1 MLLYIHIPFCVKK
14 CDYCDFLSFSCG
26 DEKIRDNYL
35 RAVIRQL
42 DYYSENSS
50 KFKHISSIFIGGG
63 TPSSLSEDELEKL
76 LSNIAEIVSEAGND
90 LDNIEF
96 TIECNPGTLNE
107 SKLDIMRKYGVNR
120 LSLGLQSA
128 KNEELNCLG
137 RIHTFEDF
145 VNSFNM
151 ARTAGFS
158 NINVDLMS
166 ALPGQTLDS
175 WKSTLEEVVALDPEH
190 ISAYSLIIEEGTPFY
205 ELYGEDAGSEAD
217 LKAEDRLPDED
228 TEREIYHFTKEFL
241 AEHGYNRYE
250 ISNYSRP
257 GFECKHNCGYWT
269 RENYAGIGLGAASLM
284 GDRRYNNTDDLDEY
298 INSYT
303 KNEPGIYAVGIERLS
318 DSDKMGEFMFLGL
331 RLMEGVSAAAFKKA
345 FGRDVFKTYA
355 KAIETS
361 VEEGL
366 MLISDDGDNI
376 RLTERGIDVSNI
388 VFARFI

>member
-14 CDYCDFLSFSCG
+14 CDYCDFLSFPCG

-107 SKLDIMRKYGVNR
+107 SKLSIMRKYGVNR

-128 KNEELNCLG
+128 KNEELKCLG

-145 VNSFNM
+145 VKSFNM

-205 ELYGEDAGSEAD
+205 KLYGEDAGSEAD

-228 TEREIYHFTKEFL
+228 TERDIYHFTKTFL
-241 AEHGYNRYE
+241 AEHGFKRYE
-250 ISNYSRP
+250 ISNYAKP

-269 RENYAGIGLGAASLM
+269 REDYAGIGLGAASLM
-284 GDRRYNNTDDLDEY
+284 NDTRYNELEDLEEY
-298 INSYT
+298 INSYL
-303 KNEPGIYAVGIERLS
+303 ESESGLYAAHIEHLKPF
-318 DSDKMGEFMFLGL
+318 DCMGEFMFLGL
-331 RLMEGVSAAAFKKA
+331 RMMRGVSIADFKDK
-345 FGRDVFKTYA
+345 FNKDIYDVFG
-355 KAIETS
+355 KAINTS

-366 MLISDDGDNI
+366 MENYDNGDKL
-376 RLTERGIDVSNI
+376 RLTDRGIDVSNI

>member
-107 SKLDIMRKYGVNR
+107 SKLSIMRKYGVNR

-128 KNEELNCLG
+128 KNAELKCLG

-151 ARTAGFS
+151 ARTAGFT

-175 WKSTLEEVVALDPEH
+175 WKESLEKVVTLNPEH

-228 TEREIYHFTKEFL
+228 TERDIYHFTKTFL
-241 AEHGYNRYE
+241 AEHGFKRYE
-250 ISNYSRP
+250 ISNYAKP

-269 RENYAGIGLGAASLM
+269 REDYAGIGLGAASLM
-284 GDRRYNNTDDLDEY
+284 NDTRYNELEDLEEY
-298 INSYT
+298 INSYL
-303 KNEPGIYAVGIERLS
+303 ESESGLYAAHIEHLKPF
-318 DSDKMGEFMFLGL
+318 DCMGEFMFLGL
-331 RLMEGVSAAAFKKA
+331 RMMRGVSIADFKDK
-345 FGRDVFKTYA
+345 FNKDIYDVFG
-355 KAIETS
+355 KAINTS

-366 MLISDDGDNI
+366 LETYDNGDKL
-376 RLTERGIDVSNI
+376 RLTDRGIDVSNI

>member
-14 CDYCDFLSFSCG
+14 CDYCDFLSFPCG
-26 DEKIRDNYL
+26 DEKIRDNYINAML
-35 RAVIRQL
+35 CEL
-42 DYYSENSS
+42 DYYCQNYDEFNDLT
-50 KFKHISSIFIGGG
+50 SIFIGGG
-63 TPSSLSEDELEKL
+63 TPSSLSDAELEKL
-76 LSNIAEIVSEAGND
+76 LFNVADIVAVSD
-90 LDNIEF
+90 LEY
-96 TIECNPGTLNE
+96 TMECNPGTLTPE
-107 SKLDIMRKYGVNR
+107 KLAIMRKYGVNR
-120 LSLGLQSA
+120 LSLGLQSSNNA
-128 KNEELNCLG
+128 ELKKLG
-137 RIHTFEDF
+137 RIHTFEKFLD
-145 VNSFNM
+145 SFKL
-151 ARTAGFS
+151 ARKAGFD
-158 NINVDLMS
+158 NINIDLMS

-175 WKSTLEEVVALDPEH
+175 WKSTLEEVVALNPEH

-228 TEREIYHFTKEFL
+228 TEREIYHFTKELL

-366 MLISDDGDNI
+366 MLVSDDGDNI

>member
-14 CDYCDFLSFSCG
+14 CDYCDFLSFPCG
-26 DEKIRDNYL
+26 DEKIRDNYINAML
-35 RAVIRQL
+35 CEL
-42 DYYSENSS
+42 DYYGQNYDEFNDLT
-50 KFKHISSIFIGGG
+50 SIFIGGG
-63 TPSSLSEDELEKL
+63 TPSSLSDAELEKL
-76 LSNIAEIVSEAGND
+76 LFNVADIVAGSD
-90 LDNIEF
+90 LEY
-96 TIECNPGTLNE
+96 TMECNPGTLTPE
-107 SKLDIMRKYGVNR
+107 KLAIMRKYGVNR
-120 LSLGLQSA
+120 LSLGLQSSNNA
-128 KNEELNCLG
+128 ELKKLG
-137 RIHTFEDF
+137 RIHTFEKFLD
-145 VNSFNM
+145 SFKL
-151 ARTAGFS
+151 ARKAGFD
-158 NINVDLMS
+158 NINIDLMS

-228 TEREIYHFTKEFL
+228 TEREIYHFTKKFL

-331 RLMEGVSAAAFKKA
+331 RMMEGVSAAAFKKA